1 MTAPALHL
9 RVSHPCLHRLLAAG
23 GVALVLLLSV
33 LAASP
38 GLHAWLHG
46 NAGETDHECVITLFQ
61 HGVVAA
67 AAEVALVVVAL
78 VLLAWVAA
86 APAALYLAPP
96 RYWLPPG
103 HAPPAY

>member
-9 RVSHPCLHRLLAAG
+9 RVPRPCLHRLLAAG

-61 HGVVAA
+61 HGVVATT
-67 AAEVALVVVAL
+67 AEVVLVFVAL
-78 VLLAWVAA
+78 VLLAWIAA
-86 APAALYLAPP
+86 APSALCLAPP

-103 HAPPAY
+103 HAPPAC

>member
-1 MTAPALHL
+1 MTATDIHL
-9 RVSHPCLHRLLAAG
+9 RASLPFLHRLLAAG

-38 GLHAWLHG
+38 GLHAWLHS

-67 AAEVALVVVAL
+67 TAEVALVFMAL

-86 APAALYLAPP
+86 TPAALCLALP

-103 HAPPAY
+103 HAPPVC

>member
-1 MTAPALHL
+1 MTTLALHL
-9 RVSHPCLHRLLAAG
+9 RVSRSSLHRLLAAG
-23 GVALVLLLSV
+23 GVTLVLLLSV
-33 LAASP
+33 LAVSP
-38 GLHAWLHG
+38 RLHAWLHG

-67 AAEVALVVVAL
+67 TAEVALGLVAMVV
-78 VLLAWVAA
+78 LAWIAT
-86 APAALYLAPP
+86 APSTLHLAPP

>member
-1 MTAPALHL
+1 M
-9 RVSHPCLHRLLAAG
+9 
-23 GVALVLLLSV
+23 LLLSV
-33 LAASP
+33 LAVSP
-38 GLHAWLHG
+38 GLHAWLHS

-78 VLLAWVAA
+78 VLLARVAA
-86 APAALYLAPP
+86 APAALYIALP

-103 HAPPAY
+103 HAPPAC